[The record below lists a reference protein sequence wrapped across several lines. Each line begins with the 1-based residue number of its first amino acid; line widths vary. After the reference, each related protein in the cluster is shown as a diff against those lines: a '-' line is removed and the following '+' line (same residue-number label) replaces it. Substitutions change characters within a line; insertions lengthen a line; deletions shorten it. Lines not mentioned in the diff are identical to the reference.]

1 MHSKVCPQ
9 LAGGKRCHSKACF
22 CRLIPAGETGQS
34 HQLQRRSG
42 CPLARPSPHSR
53 IPQELLHFSCS
64 FALRPPHSPGVVPVT
79 NIHPRAGSGIPNPV
93 FGCWVTHTVPSSPW
107 WCHWHTSPSN
117 CSRGCEGYVKDI
129 WVLQPAQKNE
139 PLPWE
144 GGGLLVLSTR
154 ARTHSSLPHFSK
166 GVRDRDPSHTPRADR
181 KGVIPEEHCF

>member
-9 LAGGKRCHSKACF
+9 LAGGKRCHSKARF

-93 FGCWVTHTVPSSPW
+93 FWLSPSAPGGATGTHPPPTAPGAARAMLKIFGCCNQHRKMSLFPGNVEGSLSSPPG
-107 WCHWHTSPSN
+107 HRS
-117 CSRGCEGYVKDI
+117 
-129 WVLQPAQKNE
+129 VLLCPIF
-139 PLPWE
+139 P
-144 GGGLLVLSTR
+144 
-154 ARTHSSLPHFSK
+154 K
-166 GVRDRDPSHTPRADR
+166 G
-181 KGVIPEEHCF
+181 